1 MARESAIT
9 RRRLYDTLKSRYKE
23 WPDGLS
29 TRVTLD
35 LHGMEVVPREEALA
49 VDSWHRSLALS
60 LSYTHTHTHT
70 HTHSLSLSLS
80 LSLVLFN
87 LIKLT
92 LETVTRFYKPAN
104 FAVPETIIVF
114 PSEGVPCGV
123 ARFINIGN
131 LITLIFPC
139 PFLNCLV
146 FSSITRAR
154 SYRKE
159 RERERKRGDTLE
171 REANLEGPHAPSW
184 LHASTG
190 EPQPPKRSLFACE

>member
-49 VDSWHRSLALS
+49 VDSWHRPPASP
-60 LSYTHTHTHT
+60 
-70 HTHSLSLSLS
+70 LSLSLS

-92 LETVTRFYKPAN
+92 LGTVTRFYKPAN

-131 LITLIFPC
+131 LITLIFPW
-139 PFLNCLV
+139 PFLNCL
-146 FSSITRAR
+146 
-154 SYRKE
+154 
-159 RERERKRGDTLE
+159 
-171 REANLEGPHAPSW
+171 
-184 LHASTG
+184 
-190 EPQPPKRSLFACE
+190 SLLRR